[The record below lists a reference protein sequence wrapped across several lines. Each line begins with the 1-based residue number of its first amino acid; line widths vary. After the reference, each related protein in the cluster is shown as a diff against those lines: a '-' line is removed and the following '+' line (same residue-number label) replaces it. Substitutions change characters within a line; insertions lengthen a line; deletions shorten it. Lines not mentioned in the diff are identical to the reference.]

1 MAEKDPRVDAYI
13 EKAAPYARPIL
24 RHLRKLVHQGC
35 PGVRE
40 TLKWGSPAF
49 EFKGLLC
56 GMAAFQQHA
65 TFGFWKGSLV
75 VPEKRSAMGHFGRL
89 TQLSDLPPDREI
101 LRWVKKA
108 AELNASGVK
117 RPRPLKHPKRH
128 LRLPPELAAAFKQR
142 KHSSARAAYES
153 FPPGQKRE
161 YVEWITEAK
170 TEATRA
176 KRLATTLEWLAEGKR
191 RNWRYERRATATPAS
206 RSQVKKTAKKA
217 PRK

>member
-56 GMAAFQQHA
+56 GMAAFRQHA

-89 TQLSDLPPDREI
+89 TALSDLPPDREI

-108 AELNASGVK
+108 AELNSSGVK
-117 RPRPLKHPKRH
+117 RPRPLKHPKRR
-128 LRLPPELAAAFKQR
+128 LRLPPELAAAFKLR
-142 KHSSARAAYES
+142 KHSRARATYED

-170 TEATRA
+170 TDATRA

-191 RNWRYERRATATPAS
+191 LNWRYERRKPES
-206 RSQVKKTAKKA
+206 KPKRAK
-217 PRK
+217 